1 MKSAIAWV
9 FFGVVV
15 VAGAQAP
22 GSAAKA
28 LPAGIQVEA
37 VPAMWKVAGEDGSGS
52 QATVYLFGSVHVM
65 RKEVHWETAKVAA
78 AFKASDAAYFEIS
91 DLGPD
96 AVKAMQPMIMQMGMD
111 MEHPLSTRIPK
122 ADVDLLDTEA
132 KKLGLP
138 GAETFEPMKPWLV
151 YLTLS
156 VLPAMQAGYDPNG
169 GIDQALM
176 AEAKTQHKRV
186 KGFESA
192 EQQLHYLADFPLDQ
206 QVMLLHQTLVDLPK
220 SEAETDEIVGDWT
233 HGDVDKIAALDN
245 DEMKVKTPVL
255 YDKLLVKRNEQFAG
269 DIAAILKDPAEGTVF
284 VTVGAAHLAGPDS
297 VVAMLAKKGF
307 VATRVE

>member
-1 MKSAIAWV
+1 MVKSVVAWV
-9 FFGVVV
+9 FFWVVA

-22 GSAAKA
+22 VAAAAKA

-37 VPAMWKVAGEDGSGS
+37 VPAMWKLAGAGSK
-52 QATVYLFGSVHVM
+52 ATVYLFGSVHVM

-78 AFKASDAAYFEIS
+78 AFKASDEAYFEIS

-96 AVKAMQPMIMQMGMD
+96 AVKAMQPMIMQMGLD
-111 MEHPLSTRIPK
+111 MEHPLSTKIPK
-122 ADVDLLDTEA
+122 ADVELLDAEA

-138 GAETFEPMKPWLV
+138 GEETFEPMKPWLV

-169 GIDQALM
+169 GIDTALM
-176 AEAKTQHKRV
+176 AQAKTQHKRV
-186 KGFESA
+186 KGFETA
-192 EQQLHYLADFPLDQ
+192 EQQLHFLADFPLDQ

-220 SEAETDEIVGDWT
+220 SATEMDEIVGDWT

-255 YDKLLVKRNEQFAG
+255 YDKLLVKRNEQFADAVAG
-269 DIAAILKDPAEGTVF
+269 ILKDPAAGTVF